1 MTAPQAH
8 RLSLLLA
15 ITGAALMLATAWTQF
30 IAPEPRLNPGFESSR
45 PQLPDWPR
53 HDLNKVRS

>member
-15 ITGAALMLATAWTQF
+15 LAGALLMLATTWLRL
-30 IAPEPRLNPGFESSR
+30 APRDLDLPPFETSR
-45 PQLPDWPR
+45 PALPDWPTHKHYWEDR
-53 HDLNKVRS
+53 A